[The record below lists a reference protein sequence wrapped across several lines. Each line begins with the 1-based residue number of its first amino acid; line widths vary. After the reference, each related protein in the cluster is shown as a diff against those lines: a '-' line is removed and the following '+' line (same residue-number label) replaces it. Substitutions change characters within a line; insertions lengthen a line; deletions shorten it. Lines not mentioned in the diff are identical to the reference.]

1 MKITPWK
8 ICLCVLMLC
17 VLMVSV
23 VSAASL
29 EERKTE
35 LREKTVATLD
45 KLYERQ
51 PSARNAIEQAA
62 GYAVFNNTGYKL
74 GLFGSS
80 HGRGMAVNQRT
91 GQEVFMRMQEYQA
104 GLGLGIKEYAVIFVF
119 STEEAWTDFVQK
131 GWNFGAQATA
141 AANDGAN
148 GGSLEGAVQVA
159 PGVWVYQMTT
169 KGLAAELAVKGTNYY
184 RDKDFDK
191 KDKK

>member
-1 MKITPWK
+1 MKIIPWK
-8 ICLCVLMLC
+8 ICLCMLMLC

-80 HGRGMAVNQRT
+80 HGRGMAINNGS

-104 GLGLGIKEYAVIFVF
+104 GLGLGVKEYAVIFVF
-119 STEEAWTDFVQK
+119 ASDSAWQTFVDK
-131 GWNFGAQATA
+131 GWSFGAQATA
-141 AANDGAN
+141 AANDGSN

-159 PGVWVYQMTT
+159 DDVWVYQMTT
-169 KGLAAELAVKGTNYY
+169 KGLAVELAMKGTNYY

-191 KDKK
+191 PDKE